1 MDKGLYLKA
10 QSVAFTGHRT
20 IPVPLQG
27 EVRRRLKA
35 AVSLA
40 YANGNRR
47 FLCGMAI
54 GFDSL
59 AAEAVLSLKEDLP
72 NIRLVAVVPF
82 SGQACRWSAI
92 ERKRY
97 HQLLSQAD
105 EVVVLSVNYYPGCLL
120 RRNDYLLEH
129 THQVIAY
136 FNGQPKGGTYYTCKK
151 AKLCGMK
158 VENLF

>member
-82 SGQACRWSAI
+82 SADGVPSSGNGIISCSV
-92 ERKRY
+92 KR
-97 HQLLSQAD
+97 
-105 EVVVLSVNYYPGCLL
+105 
-120 RRNDYLLEH
+120 
-129 THQVIAY
+129 
-136 FNGQPKGGTYYTCKK
+136 
-151 AKLCGMK
+151 MK
-158 VENLF
+158 W

>member
-1 MDKGLYLKA
+1 
-10 QSVAFTGHRT
+10 
-20 IPVPLQG
+20 
-27 EVRRRLKA
+27 
-35 AVSLA
+35 LA
-40 YANGNRR
+40 YANGHSR

-59 AAEAVLSLKEDLP
+59 AAEVVLSLKVELP

-82 SGQACRWSAI
+82 SGQSCRWSSI

-129 THQVIAY
+129 SHQVIAY
-136 FNGQPKGGTYYTCKK
+136 FDGQPKGGTYYTCKK
-151 AKLCGMK
+151 AKQKGME